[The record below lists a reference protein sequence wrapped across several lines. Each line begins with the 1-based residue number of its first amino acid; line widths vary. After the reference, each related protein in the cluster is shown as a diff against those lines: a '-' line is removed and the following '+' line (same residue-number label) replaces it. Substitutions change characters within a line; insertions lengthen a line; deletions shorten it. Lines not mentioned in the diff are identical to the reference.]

1 MGEQSIV
8 NLVNIVKVPSNSL
21 ERLVSV
27 FIGRRLRNDV
37 SSLESSERA
46 EAVRLQ
52 ISNALEFASNIESES
67 EAK

>member
-1 MGEQSIV
+1 MGEQSI
-8 NLVNIVKVPSNSL
+8 VNIVKVPSNSL

-27 FIGRRLRNDV
+27 FVGRRPRNDV

-52 ISNALEFASNIESES
+52 ITNA
-67 EAK
+67 